1 MPPSFSWFKV
11 YKNCYYPQ
19 FMLPKRDVPWK
30 SIMYAVA
37 LFVMGTILL
46 VCGCLIHVGKVDNDR
61 YGDRLWPLIIFGLLM
76 FIPGNLIKL
85 VVQW

>member
-1 MPPSFSWFKV
+1 
-11 YKNCYYPQ
+11 
-19 FMLPKRDVPWK
+19 MLPKRDVPWK